1 MIGHLVRLA
10 WNRKRQNLLVVIEL
24 FLSFAV
30 LFAITYTAA
39 VHYYNW
45 RQPIG
50 FRTDRLWTVQLGYP
64 YSGPERADATEEY
77 KAGRARAAEVIE
89 QVIAAA
95 ESFPEV
101 ERAGTLWPTVFY
113 SRGGWGAEI
122 ASKSHRSLTDGHIL
136 SDEMRDVI
144 GLEVSAGRWFS
155 REDDG
160 AAAVPVILNARLAR
174 ELFGDASP
182 LGKELPTTRDITKPL
197 RVIGVVDDFRHQGEL
212 AFPDNAAIFR
222 LSSLPFSRPVLPS
235 ALTLFVRPGTGA
247 EFEER
252 LVRALR
258 AAAPEWT
265 FDARSIEARR
275 EEAFRKTLA
284 PIAVVA
290 IVAIFLLLMVALG
303 LTGVVW
309 QNVTTRVQEFGLRRA
324 KGATA
329 RDIRVQIFMELGV
342 LATVAVAIGA
352 ALALQFPPLTLLGPP
367 SIKFISVAV
376 AVGVI
381 YLLTLLCAW
390 YPSRLAIRI
399 QPADALHYE

>member
-1 MIGHLVRLA
+1 MISHLIRLA
-10 WNRKRQNLLVVIEL
+10 WNRKRQHLLVVIEL

-30 LFAITYTAA
+30 LFGITFTAV

-50 FRTDRLWTVQLGYP
+50 FRIDRLLTVQLGYP
-64 YSGPERADATEEY
+64 HAGPERPDATEED
-77 KAGRARAAEVIE
+77 KVERTRAAEVLE
-89 QVIAAA
+89 QVLSAIR
-95 ESFPEV
+95 SFPEV
-101 ERAGTLWPTVFY
+101 ERASTSWPTVFY
-113 SRGGWGAEI
+113 ARGGWGAQI
-122 ASKSHRSLTDGHIL
+122 ASERHRTLTDGHML
-136 SDEMRDVI
+136 SDDMRDVI
-144 GLEVSAGRWFS
+144 DMKLTAGRWFS
-155 REDDG
+155 REDD
-160 AAAVPVILNARLAR
+160 AAAVPPVILNARLAR
-174 ELFGDASP
+174 ELFGDESP
-182 LGKELPTTRDITKPL
+182 LNKELPATDEMTTPL
-197 RVIGVVDDFRHQGEL
+197 RVIGLIDDFRHEGEL

-222 LSSLPFSRPVLPS
+222 LASPPVSRPVLPGS
-235 ALTLFVRPGTGA
+235 ITILVRSGTGA

-258 AAAPEWT
+258 AVAPDWT
-265 FDARSIEARR
+265 FDARSIESRR
-275 EEAFRKTLA
+275 EEAFRKTIA
-284 PIAVVA
+284 PIAVIT

-329 RDIRVQIFMELGV
+329 RDIRAQIFMELGV
-342 LATVAVAIGA
+342 LATAAVAVGA
-352 ALALQFPPLTLLGPP
+352 ALALQFPPLTYLGPP

-376 AVGVI
+376 AGGVI

-390 YPSRLAIRI
+390 YPSRLATRI